1 MRPGTVLR
9 QRLSAKQELPGHLQT
24 LCIYKNI
31 HSHMIW
37 RLSISAVKIGQVS
50 QSFTCKNCSVSVS
63 TGNISICNVHIG
75 KCKYAPMSVFGDLDH
90 SCLKLFL
97 MFICRLIFFL
107 CFSPK
112 SQRGSKLSS
121 NERIFWRESCYLG
134 IPVSLLLGSH
144 QKEVEG

>member
-1 MRPGTVLR
+1 
-9 QRLSAKQELPGHLQT
+9 
-24 LCIYKNI
+24 
-31 HSHMIW
+31 MIW

-50 QSFTCKNCSVSVS
+50 QSFTCKNCTVSVS
-63 TGNISICNVHIG
+63 TGNISICNVHTG

-121 NERIFWRESCYLG
+121 NENFLKGKLLPGHTSFSAPGLASERSRGMSSWENPLIN
-134 IPVSLLLGSH
+134 PVFSL
-144 QKEVEG
+144 V